1 MCAEASACTALLRLP
16 SARRSTLSFSFLSS
30 LPGFYLF
37 STRRMHT
44 RGLKLPV
51 LSVGDLSFQQKSG
64 TCLEISRGHPDAH
77 FLNTNALGLLMQGR
91 MRALGREAS
100 GGRVPILPLFSW
112 INSQFQKLKGLGTVS
127 PLAGQRAWCWFL
139 PQGSASGCSQ
149 GRPCL
154 PLAGVRITSEDKL
167 ARKGKVS
174 LIKGRAP
181 CGTANPEA
189 AGESRP
195 RRWGLQ
201 RGAAGREPVAL
212 LSFPLFSST
221 VKGSTLLASF
231 RFVLIYTR
239 GS

>member
-1 MCAEASACTALLRLP
+1 MKTTKPES
-16 SARRSTLSFSFLSS
+16 
-30 LPGFYLF
+30 
-37 STRRMHT
+37 RM
-44 RGLKLPV
+44 
-51 LSVGDLSFQQKSG
+51 SLSFQQKSG

-112 INSQFQKLKGLGTVS
+112 INSQFQRLKGLGTVS

-139 PQGSASGCSQ
+139 PQGSASGCRQ

-174 LIKGRAP
+174 LMKGRAP

-189 AGESRP
+189 AAESRP

-212 LSFPLFSST
+212 LSFPLCSST